1 MSHATLRIDGDRL
14 WARLEALG
22 EVGAVHGAA
31 GERGCAR
38 LALTDADREGRD
50 LVLSWMHDLGLSVV
64 VDAVGNVV
72 GTRAGT
78 NPQAAAVM
86 VGSHN
91 RYKASRVAANRAS
104 LARWMLPR
112 PA

>member
-38 LALTDADREGRD
+38 LALTDADRVT
-50 LVLSWMHDLGLSVV
+50 L
-64 VDAVGNVV
+64 
-72 GTRAGT
+72 T
-78 NPQAAAVM
+78 AA
-86 VGSHN
+86 
-91 RYKASRVAANRAS
+91 
-104 LARWMLPR
+104 LAKSKG
-112 PA
+112 ATSC